1 MSDITLE
8 TINAKLDE
16 ILTIL
21 HRLAVEE
28 DGLVSDG
35 VTSPG
40 PADLR

>member
-16 ILTIL
+16 ILSIL

-28 DGLVSDG
+28 DGLVAEK

-40 PADLR
+40 PADLK